1 MSQGLAGK
9 APLASRGW
17 PLKRLAV
24 AASLAALSLAAS
36 ASPTAASVTIGQLA
50 PGAAAAGCNQENDW
64 VQPTVTSGNSYVVP
78 GAGTI
83 TSWSTNAA
91 AGSGRMLAMKI
102 FRKTGDPNVYT
113 VVGHDGPHSLA
124 GGLVNTFPA
133 SISVKAGDLL
143 GVNATNAGTINTGC
157 FFSVP
162 GEPTLYF
169 FGNLNDGEAAAFV
182 NDPGSRPN
190 VTAVF
195 APSNT
200 FIAPSNTFSLGA
212 TTRNKKKG
220 TATLNLT
227 LPNPGELTASGNG
240 VKASSAG
247 AVSSKAVGT
256 GPAQLLIKAKGTK
269 GKTLNET
276 GKVKLTVVVRY
287 TPTNGSAAT
296 QSMKVKLIKR

>member
-9 APLASRGW
+9 APLASRGP

-50 PGAAAAGCNQENDW
+50 PGAATAGCNQENDW

-91 AGSGRMLAMKI
+91 AGSGRMLAIKI

-113 VVGHDGPHSLA
+113 VIGHDGPYPLA

-133 SISVKAGDLL
+133 SIPVKAGDLL
-143 GVNATNAGTINTGC
+143 GVNATNAGTINTAC

-169 FGNLNDGEAAAFV
+169 FGNLNDGQSAAFV
-182 NDPGSRPN
+182 NDPGTRPN

-200 FIAPSNTFSLGA
+200 VTVGT

-220 TATLNLT
+220 TATLHLT

-256 GPAQLLIKAKGTK
+256 GPAQLLIKAKGKK
-269 GKTLNET
+269 GNTLNET
-276 GKVKLTVVVRY
+276 GKVKLTVGVRY

-296 QSMKVKLIKR
+296 QSVKVKLIKR

>member
-1 MSQGLAGK
+1 VSNRIQGQGERIRAFGL
-9 APLASRGW
+9 
-17 PLKRLAV
+17 V
-24 AASLAALSLAAS
+24 AALACFCSTLLV
-36 ASPTAASVTIGQLA
+36 SPAAASVTIGQLA

-91 AGSGRMLAMKI
+91 AGAGRMLAMKI
-102 FRKTGDPNVYT
+102 FRKTGDPNVYA
-113 VVGHDGPHSLA
+113 VVGHGGPYPLA

-133 SISVKAGDLL
+133 SIPVKAGDLL
-143 GVNATNAGTINTGC
+143 GVNATNAGTINTAC

-169 FGNLNDGEAAAFV
+169 FGNLNDGQSAAFV
-182 NDPGSRPN
+182 NDPGTRPN

-200 FIAPSNTFSLGA
+200 VTVGN

-247 AVSSKAVGT
+247 AVSSKAVPAGA
-256 GPAQLLIKAKGTK
+256 AQLLIKAKGK
-269 GKTLNET
+269 KKRKLNEK
-276 GKVKLTVVVRY
+276 GKVKVSLAVTY
-287 TPTNGSAAT
+287 TPTGGDPGT
-296 QSMKVKLIKR
+296 QSVKVKLKKRL